1 MLSKVKKR
9 VDKFH
14 LACNTK
20 TVKKLTLVVTLQ
32 LLLSELEILLTV
44 GRPFVDWTAFFYFPH
59 FLNKKIALTKRRQS
73 RAGNQN
79 KHSYRGEALEAEMPP
94 GMIELYQKDTAV
106 SI

>member
-14 LACNTK
+14 LACNTEV
-20 TVKKLTLVVTLQ
+20 VKKLTLVVTLQ

-44 GRPFVDWTAFFYFPH
+44 GRPFVDWTAFFLLLSFTAI
-59 FLNKKIALTKRRQS
+59 KIALTKRRQS

-79 KHSYRGEALEAEMPP
+79 KHSYRGEAF
-94 GMIELYQKDTAV
+94 DD
-106 SI
+106 

>member
-14 LACNTK
+14 LACNTEA
-20 TVKKLTLVVTLQ
+20 VKKLTLVVTLQ

-44 GRPFVDWTAFFYFPH
+44 GRPFVDWTAFFLSS
-59 FLNKKIALTKRRQS
+59 FLSFITKSALTKRRQS

-79 KHSYRGEALEAEMPP
+79 KHSTEVKPS
-94 GMIELYQKDTAV
+94 MIKLYQKDTAV